1 MTALLR
7 RSIAR
12 ASLRRTYATDAH
24 HHHGEVSESARFP
37 PLSSPVLRLTVTG
50 FGKGFYLS
58 IAALVGTLALI
69 KASKSSDPNA
79 PPLITRLIEK
89 FTTPRKVLEEQNAV
103 RVRLAEQAA
112 RDKTLLFDSRGD
124 GVIQV
129 KAVETHFNGGA
140 PWNQEAGRAWG
151 EQVGTVREHLEAQRE
166 AYTRKWQTQKN

>member
-24 HHHGEVSESARFP
+24 HHHGEVSES
-37 PLSSPVLRLTVTG
+37 